1 MKEYLEAENTELY
14 ERIIRQIDEGPIGSN
29 KNCCAVLQAIGRVGF
44 ILPHNGD
51 SSNPMILQGGW
62 FSMNLYSE
70 LGWWSDEIVDDLSR
84 FIHPD
89 DRHWLYDPM
98 KTPKASQVKLR
109 LACADASYKWVLAEG
124 VITTTKLIGS
134 FRIIA
139 GEIRGL
145 GTDSGHSFSIEK

>member
-1 MKEYLEAENTELY
+1 MTKYPESENPELF

-29 KNCCAVLQAIGRVGF
+29 RNCCAVMQAVGRIGF

-51 SSNPMILQGGW
+51 SSKPKILRGGW
-62 FSMNLYSE
+62 FSSNLYSE
-70 LGWWSDEIVDDLSR
+70 LGWWPDEIVEDLSR

-89 DRHWLYDPM
+89 DRHWLNDPM
-98 KTPKASQVKLR
+98 KTSKSSQVRLR
-109 LACADASYKWVLAEG
+109 IACSDSSYRWVLAEG
-124 VITTTKLIGS
+124 VMTATKLIGS

-145 GTDSGHSFSIEK
+145 GTDSGHPFSIEK